1 MLEWR
6 SLLRAQEVWQKEIC
20 YAQNSIMSN
29 SEKFRQFGLSI
40 WSIGNRKTV
49 FLIMAVILLGGYFA
63 YTSMPK
69 ENFPELQIP
78 EIYIGIAK
86 PGSSPQYMAD
96 KIIRPIEKELATLKR
111 VDEINSDGI
120 HGYATIRVK
129 FDFSVNVQQALQK
142 VKDAVDK
149 ARSKADFPELQVEP
163 NIFEL
168 DPSQMPIMNINL
180 RGDNPRQLKET
191 AELLEDLIEDL
202 PEINAVDIRG
212 IQKEEMRIEVDRIKA
227 EASGVSLTDI
237 ENAIKS
243 EHQSIPGGE
252 ILMDGMRKNIEINGE
267 FKDADELKRVIV
279 KQDDYLPVYLEDV
292 AQVYFGSG
300 EATSYAREF
309 SESVVMLDVKKQGGK
324 NLLEAADKIDSIL
337 VYARN
342 EGLIPSSVKLS
353 VTNNQSNQTRDMV
366 SDLENSII
374 FGVLLVVFVLLF
386 FLGLRNAL
394 FVGVAIPLSML
405 MSFMILDAMGVS
417 LNVMVLFSLVLALGM
432 LVDNGIVVVENIYR
446 YMDEGMESF
455 AAARRG
461 VSEVA
466 WPIIASTATTLAA
479 FIPLMLW
486 PGIMGEFMKY
496 LPITLMIV
504 LGSSLFVALVIN
516 PVLTALYM
524 KVEAVNPDKKKAVIT
539 ALIFAALGA
548 LLLFASFTGMG
559 NFMLL
564 IGIMIVLNVFVL
576 LPMTVRFQEGFLPR
590 IERAYERF
598 LKVALKGY
606 RPIGLVVGTFVL
618 LILSFVLIGIFQ
630 PKVEF
635 FPVNQPN
642 FVNLFVSHPI
652 GTDIETT
659 NQTAMEVEQELYRV
673 LKPYLDRDANQSDP
687 EKKIIQSIITQV
699 GQGAGGDNEVSL
711 GSSPH
716 KAKVVVNFADFKYRG
731 DVVTGDILK
740 LIQEELPRNFT
751 ADIEILAV
759 KNEDGPPQKDPI
771 YIEVTGKLDY
781 QEIIED
787 AYKIRAFLER
797 RNVEGVEKLKMNVEA
812 NRPEIPLVVD
822 REQVRKLSSSTMA
835 VGMAIRTALL
845 GNNVATYSLGEDSY
859 DIVVRFNEENRNDL
873 NALLDQRLNFRN
885 NMGQLLSIPIRSV
898 VLPPVES
905 VSYSAVSR
913 KNQIPMVVISSKNTE
928 GYNANE
934 VVDQMR
940 LVMEDY
946 EREVGLPDGISYRF
960 AGQQDEQEKE
970 MAFLSKALLIA
981 VFLIL
986 IIIVTQ
992 FNSYSA
998 PVIILLSVV
1007 FSLVGVF
1014 LGLVL
1019 SGMSFVIM
1027 MTMIGII
1034 SLAGVVVN
1042 NAIVLIDYTNLL
1054 RKDKREER
1062 NLTEFDQLSYEEVLD
1077 LTIKGGKTRL
1087 RPVLLTAITTILGLI
1102 PLAIG
1107 FNIDFSGLLLR
1118 YEPNIYFGGDNNIF
1132 FAPMSWTIIFGL
1144 TFATFLT
1151 LVVVPA
1157 LYLNF
1162 FNLKN
1167 WIYRKAGWKM
1177 RSDI

>member
-1 MLEWR
+1 MK
-6 SLLRAQEVWQKEIC
+6 A
-20 YAQNSIMSN
+20 
-29 SEKFRQFGLSI
+29 FRKFGLSI
-40 WSIGNRKTV
+40 WAIDNRKTV
-49 FLIMAVILLGGYFA
+49 FLVMAVICLGGYFA

-78 EIYIGIAK
+78 EIYIGIPK

-96 KIIRPIEKELATLKR
+96 KIIRPIEKELANIKN
-111 VDEINSDGI
+111 VDEINADGI

-129 FDFSVNVQQALQK
+129 FDFSVGVPQAIQK

-149 ARSKADFPELQVEP
+149 ARSTSDFPELPAEP

-180 RGDNPRQLKET
+180 RGENPRQLKET
-191 AELLEDLIEDL
+191 AEILEELIEDL

-212 IQKEEMRIEVDRIKA
+212 VQKEEMRIEVDRLKA
-227 EASGVSLTDI
+227 EASLVSLSDI

-252 ILMDGMRKNIEINGE
+252 ILMDGMRKNIQINGE
-267 FKDADELKRVIV
+267 FKDAEELKNVIV
-279 KQDDYLPVYLEDV
+279 KQDDFLPVYLRDIAE
-292 AQVYFGSG
+292 VYFGPG
-300 EATSYAREF
+300 ETSSYAREF
-309 SESVVMLDVKKQGGK
+309 GEPVVMLDVKKQAGK
-324 NLLEAADKIDSIL
+324 NLLDAADKI
-337 VYARN
+337 N
-342 EGLIPSSVKLS
+342 EIIEKAQADGLIPSSITLS
-353 VTNNQSNQTRDMV
+353 ITNNQSNQTRDMV

-405 MSFMILDAMGVS
+405 MSFMILDAMGVT

-432 LVDNGIVVVENIYR
+432 LVDNGIVVVENVYR
-446 YMDEGMESF
+446 YMDEGLEAF
-455 AAARRG
+455 EAARRG

-466 WPIIASTATTLAA
+466 WAIIASTATTLAA

-496 LPITLMIV
+496 LPLTLMIV
-504 LGSSLFVALVIN
+504 LGSSLFVALIIN

-524 KVEAVNPDKKKAVIT
+524 KVGAVILNKKR
-539 ALIFAALGA
+539 AVVFAVVFAVIGT
-548 LLLFASFTGMG
+548 LLLLISSTGLG
-559 NFMLL
+559 NTMLIL
-564 IGIMIVLNVFVL
+564 GIMIVLNVFILLPLTTKFQERL
-576 LPMTVRFQEGFLPR
+576 LPMLESR
-590 IERAYERF
+590 YERF
-598 LKVALKGY
+598 LRRVLVGK
-606 RPIGLVVGTFVL
+606 RPVLLILGTFVL
-618 LILSFVLIGIFQ
+618 LLFSFVLVGVFQ

-642 FVNLFVSHPI
+642 FVNIFVSHPI

-659 NQTAMEVEQELYRV
+659 NKTAEEVEQNLNT
-673 LKPYLDRDANQSDP
+673 LLHNYLEKDKKEDNPD
-687 EKKIIQSIITQV
+687 KKIIQSIVSQV
-699 GQGAGGDNEVSL
+699 GEGAGSANEVSL
-711 GSSPH
+711 GNTPH
-716 KAKVVVNFADFKYRG
+716 KAKIMVNFADFKYRG
-731 DVVTGDILK
+731 DVVTGDILQMMQEK
-740 LIQEELPRNFT
+740 LPEKFS
-751 ADIEILAV
+751 ADIDIVAE

-771 YIEVTGKLDY
+771 FIELTGRVQYQDLVAEAYRIRSFLDRKN
-781 QEIIED
+781 I
-787 AYKIRAFLER
+787 
-797 RNVEGVEKLKMNVEA
+797 EGVEKLVMNVEA
-812 NRPEIPLVVD
+812 NRPEIPLIVD
-822 REQVRKLSSSTMA
+822 REQVRLLSSSTMA
-835 VGMAIRTALL
+835 VGMAIRNALL
-845 GNNVATYSLGEDSY
+845 GNKVATYSLGEDNY
-859 DIVVRFNEENRNDL
+859 DMVIRFDEHNRNSF
-873 NALLDQRLNFRN
+873 NALLDQKLNFRN
-885 NMGQLLSIPIRSV
+885 NMGQLLSIPLRSV
-898 VLPPVES
+898 VLPPQET
-905 VSYSAVSR
+905 VSYSAVTR
-913 KNQIPMVVISSKNTE
+913 KDQVPVVVVSSKATE

-934 VVDQMR
+934 VLEQTK
-940 LVMEDY
+940 LVMKEYD
-946 EREVGLPDGISYRF
+946 REIGVADGMSYRF
-960 AGQQDEQEKE
+960 AGQADEQEKE

-1007 FSLVGVF
+1007 FSLVGVL

-1019 SGMSFVIM
+1019 SGMSFVII

-1054 RKDKREER
+1054 RKDKREALG
-1062 NLTEFDQLSYEEVLD
+1062 LTSFEQLPYTDVLD
-1077 LTIKGGKTRL
+1077 LTISGGKTRL

-1118 YEPNIYFGGDNNIF
+1118 YEPNIYFGGDNNMF

-1157 LYLNF
+1157 LYLAF
-1162 FNLKN
+1162 
-1167 WIYRKAGWKM
+1167 YRFKVWLYKTAGWQM
-1177 RSDI
+1177 RSEI